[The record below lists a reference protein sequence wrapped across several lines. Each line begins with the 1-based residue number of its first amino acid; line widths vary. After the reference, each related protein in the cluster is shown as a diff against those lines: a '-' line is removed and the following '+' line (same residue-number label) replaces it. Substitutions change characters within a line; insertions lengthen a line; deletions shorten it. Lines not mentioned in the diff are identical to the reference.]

1 MLKYHGRLVDKSDKS
16 VCNFFSEQFECTK
29 VLADDEPDDPSSG
42 RRTLWALLTFSNS
55 DSIQHMERNET
66 NKVGHNVMFLCYY

>member
-1 MLKYHGRLVDKSDKS
+1 MLKYHSQFVNKADKSFG
-16 VCNFFSEQFECTK
+16 NFFSEQFECTK

-55 DSIQHMERNET
+55 D
-66 NKVGHNVMFLCYY
+66 